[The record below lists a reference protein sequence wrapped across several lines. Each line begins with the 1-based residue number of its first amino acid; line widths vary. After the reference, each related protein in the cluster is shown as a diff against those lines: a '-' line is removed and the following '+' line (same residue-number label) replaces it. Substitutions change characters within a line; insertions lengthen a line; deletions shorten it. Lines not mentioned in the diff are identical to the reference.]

1 MRPRILF
8 VEDHDDT
15 RFMIRLLLDKRG
27 YQVETAESANQGL
40 KLAQNEAFDL
50 FLLDYQLG
58 DGNGKELCEKIRKFD
73 SDTPILF
80 FSASH
85 PKIQQ
90 DAVECGAQGFVL
102 KPDIDALH
110 GEIERALAHA

>member
-1 MRPRILF
+1 MKPRILF

-15 RFMIRLLLDKRG
+15 RSMIRLLLARRG

-40 KLAQNEAFDL
+40 ELAQNEPFDL
-50 FLLDYQLG
+50 FLLDYHLE
-58 DGNGKELCEKIRKFD
+58 DGNGKELCEEIRKFD
-73 SDTPILF
+73 SYTPILF

-90 DAVECGAQGFVL
+90 EAVECGAQGFVL

-110 GEIERALAHA
+110 GEIERALTAA